1 MMKRR
6 LGIWICL
13 FMLFAFFS
21 ACIHTR
27 DKGAGQM
34 AAPSLARIIQK
45 GELLI
50 GTSGSM
56 PPFTMTTKKGDIIGL
71 DADIARY
78 LANGMG
84 VKLRLET
91 IPFSELIESL
101 EQGKLDMILSNMTIT
116 QHRNLKVAFVGPYAT
131 SGKAFL
137 TKIETI
143 ATAKDPS
150 VLNSPE
156 RTFAALKG
164 STSQAFAE
172 QFLPRA
178 KLLLTD
184 DHEGAVELVIKD
196 RADAMLA
203 DWAMCQVALLRNPDE
218 GLLLLFTRLT
228 YEPIGIG
235 IPANDPHLI
244 NWVENSLKL
253 MKGSGY
259 LKALERRWFGDG
271 SWLLLLP

>member
-1 MMKRR
+1 MMRKR

-13 FMLFAFFS
+13 FLLFAFFS
-21 ACIHTR
+21 ACAQTQDR
-27 DKGAGQM
+27 GTGQM
-34 AAPSLARIIQK
+34 PAPSLARIIQK
-45 GELLI
+45 GELVV

-56 PPFTMTTKKGDIIGL
+56 PPFTMTTRKGDIIGL
-71 DADIARY
+71 DADIAGY

-84 VKLRLET
+84 VRLRLET
-91 IPFSELIESL
+91 IPFSELIQAL

-116 QHRNLKVAFVGPYAT
+116 QNRNLKVAFVGPYAT

-143 ATAKDPS
+143 ANAKDPA

-156 RTFAALKG
+156 RTFTALKG
-164 STSQAFAE
+164 STSQAFLE
-172 QFLPRA
+172 QFFPKA
-178 KLLLTD
+178 KIFLAD
-184 DHEGAVELVIKD
+184 DHDKAVEWVIED

-203 DWAMCQVALLRNPDE
+203 DWAMCQVALLRHPGE
-218 GLLLLFTRLT
+218 GLLSIFTRLT

-235 IPANDPHLI
+235 VSANDPHLI

-259 LKALERRWFGDG
+259 LTALEKRWFGDG
-271 SWLLLLP
+271 SWLSLLP